1 VGRPDLRRLWLHRR
15 NSLSAAGSSGFWLG
29 TWDKQAPPGAP
40 RGANIFL
47 MVRPY
52 SEAGSPHAPAY
63 VDEPSPFWDRRPT
76 LSWRLLHQWARD
88 LHVRRRHVC
97 SRDLHS
103 LECGAAGG
111 RAAVP
116 SPRRRVLGR
125 PGHLR
130 GRRGRALDPA
140 VARPDDVRGAWIAG
154 HRKEPRRA
162 PRSPRGLRAAGPLRP
177 VPSVV
182 DWCY

>member
-1 VGRPDLRRLWLHRR
+1 MGGPDRRRTCVGTSKRRR
-15 NSLSAAGSSGFWLG
+15 
-29 TWDKQAPPGAP
+29 GAP
-40 RGANIFL
+40 RGAVIFL
-47 MVRPY
+47 MMRPC

-63 VDEPSPFWDRRPT
+63 IDGGRSPRATGKPSPFWDRRPT
-76 LSWRLLHQWARD
+76 LSWRLLHRWPRD

-97 SRDLHS
+97 IRDLHS

-116 SPRRRVLGR
+116 SPRRRVPGR

-140 VARPDDVRGAWIAG
+140 AARPEDVLDAASSRVASRRPATPRPLSHGLVLSGNLWLPAG
-154 HRKEPRRA
+154 SRHNQ
-162 PRSPRGLRAAGPLRP
+162 
-177 VPSVV
+177 
-182 DWCY
+182 